1 MAKQPAKKRAKKKE
15 NREIAKKRGDPDTT
29 GDQQDGRSK
38 TWFQP
43 GQSGNPAG
51 RPKGSRQRL
60 SENFIKALADDF
72 DAHGTAA
79 IKTVREEDPAKYLT
93 VVAQLVP
100 KDIDLNV
107 KTDEAFVRLWEL
119 VATGAV
125 NSALEAAR
133 DDDFDGE
140 GAVH

>member
-1 MAKQPAKKRAKKKE
+1 MAKQPAKKRAKKSE
-15 NREIAKKRGDPDTT
+15 NSEIVKKRGGADST
-29 GDQQDGRSK
+29 GKKQGAK
-38 TWFQP
+38 TFGKPFQP

-51 RPKGSRQRL
+51 RPKGSRNRL
-60 SENFIKALADDF
+60 SENFLAALADDF
-72 DAHGTAA
+72 DQHGIAA

-100 KDIDLNV
+100 KETDLNI
-107 KTDEAFVRLWEL
+107 KTDETFVNLWKA

-125 NSALEAAR
+125 TTMLEGL
-133 DDDFDGE
+133 DDHDGE